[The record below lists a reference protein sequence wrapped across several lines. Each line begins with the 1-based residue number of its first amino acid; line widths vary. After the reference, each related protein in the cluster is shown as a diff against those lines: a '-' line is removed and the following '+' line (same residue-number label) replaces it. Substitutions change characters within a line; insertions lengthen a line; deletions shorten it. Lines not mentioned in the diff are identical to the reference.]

1 MEGIGWNFS
10 WLKKTFEIGKVI
22 QVQNDEFNQKE
33 RVLQAN
39 KEKKRCNDEFF
50 MIKVK
55 MSLDLIHFFFLFYSL
70 KN

>member
-39 KEKKRCNDEFF
+39 KEKK
-50 MIKVK
+50 K
-55 MSLDLIHFFFLFYSL
+55 M
-70 KN
+70 

>member
-1 MEGIGWNFS
+1 MKVFMIE
-10 WLKKTFEIGKVI
+10 KTFEIGKVI

-50 MIKVK
+50 
-55 MSLDLIHFFFLFYSL
+55 S
-70 KN
+70 